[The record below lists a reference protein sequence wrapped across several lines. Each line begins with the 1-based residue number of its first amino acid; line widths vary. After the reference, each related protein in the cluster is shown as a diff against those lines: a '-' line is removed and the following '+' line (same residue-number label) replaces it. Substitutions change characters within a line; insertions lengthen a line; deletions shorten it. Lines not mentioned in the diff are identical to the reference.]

1 MAHEGWGE
9 TGCGGLSSCSLPRS
23 PLAHARETVA
33 VMDSRTQG
41 SSLAICVAPGSRVTC
56 RAPGRGDFSK
66 QTPHALGHASRLSLA
81 HPLCII
87 HWHGYSQRNAVP
99 KAGLPALSPWYTA
112 PASCLCRVVYT
123 DASCQWHHINS
134 LLCSKFLELVPF
146 HG

>member
-23 PLAHARETVA
+23 PLAQARETVA

-56 RAPGRGDFSK
+56 RAPGRVDFSK
-66 QTPHALGHASRLSLA
+66 QTPHALGHASWFSLA

-87 HWHGYSQRNAVP
+87 HWHRLFTEKHCPQSRAPCSLTVVHSTCL
-99 KAGLPALSPWYTA
+99 LPLPCCLYRCLMPMA
-112 PASCLCRVVYT
+112 PHKQPTMLKVS
-123 DASCQWHHINS
+123 
-134 LLCSKFLELVPF
+134 
-146 HG
+146 